1 MDWLYQLFSNGE
13 SVAHIVMLYA
23 LIITFGVLLGKIKIA
38 GVSLGVTFVLF
49 VGIFV
54 GHLLHQGQNLFGF
67 TPEPLSVINFIQD
80 FGLILF
86 VYSIG
91 LQVGPS
97 FFTSL
102 KGHGITLNM
111 AAMSIILLNIV
122 VMLIIYFV
130 CMNTEDRNSFPMIVG
145 VLCGAVTNT
154 PGLGAANAALEQ
166 INSNVPFESG
176 IPVIA
181 NGYACAYPLG
191 VIGIIGSLILVKA
204 IMKINLKKEEEDYY
218 KKDGNK
224 TAVKPHLMHI
234 KVVNPSMQGKTIL
247 QVRNY
252 LGRDFVCSRCLHNGH
267 VQLPNKDT
275 IIHIG
280 DLLYIVCAEED
291 AEAIVAFIGDV
302 VEVEWDTQDVPMA
315 SKKVLVTKDRV
326 NGKSLASLHPSS
338 MYGVNVTR
346 LYRSGFELFASPHI
360 TLQVGDRLTVVGP
373 EDAVDRFANKVGNQA
388 NRLDKPNLVTIF
400 FGILV
405 GIIFGSIPFDFG
417 LSMPVKL
424 GLAGGPLIIAILV
437 GRFGYKL
444 KLVAYTTNSASLMIR
459 DIGLVLFLASVGV
472 KAGGNFI
479 DTVMHGGL
487 MYVLYGF
494 CITFIPLIIVALYM
508 RIKLKQNYFYIMG
521 VVSGATTDPPALAY
535 STATANNDVPS
546 IAYSTVYPLS
556 MFLRIITAQMLILFF
571 CT

>member
-1 MDWLYQLFSNGE
+1 MDWLLQLFSNGE
-13 SVAHIVMLYA
+13 SVAHIVLLYA
-23 LIITFGVLLGKIKIA
+23 SVITVGVLLGKLKVA
-38 GVSLGVTFVLF
+38 GISLGVTFVLF

-54 GHLLHQGQNLFGF
+54 GHLLKQGQINLGY
-67 TPEPLSVINFIQD
+67 TPEPLNVINFIQD

-102 KGHGITLNM
+102 KGNGITLNM
-111 AAMSIILLNIV
+111 AAMSIIMLNII
-122 VMLIIYFV
+122 VMLVLYFT
-130 CMNTEDRNSFPMIVG
+130 CMDTSDKNSFPMMVG

-154 PGLGAANAALEQ
+154 PGLGAANAALDQ
-166 INSNVPFESG
+166 INANVPFEGG

-191 VIGIIGSLILVKA
+191 VVGIILSMILVKA
-204 IMKINLKKEEEDYY
+204 FMKINLKKEENDYFE
-218 KKDGNK
+218 KDGNK
-224 TAVKPHLMHI
+224 TAVKPHLLHL
-234 KVVNPSMQGKTIL
+234 KVVNPSMEGKTLL

-252 LGRDFVCSRCLHNGH
+252 LGRDFVCSRCLHEGH

-275 IIHIG
+275 QLHIG
-280 DLLYIVCAEED
+280 DLLFVVCAEED

-315 SKKVLVTKDRV
+315 SKKVLVTKDSV
-326 NGKSLASLHPSS
+326 NGKSLASLHASS

-346 LYRSGFELFASPHI
+346 LYRSGFELFASPHT

-405 GIIFGSIPFDFG
+405 GIVFGSIPFDFG
-417 LSMPVKL
+417 MSMPVKL

-437 GRFGYKL
+437 GRFGHKL

-459 DIGLVLFLASVGV
+459 DIGLVLFLASVGI
-472 KAGGNFI
+472 KAGGNFV
-479 DTVMHGGL
+479 DTVMNGGL
-487 MYVLYGF
+487 LYVVYGF
-494 CITFIPLIIVALYM
+494 FITIIPLLIVGFYM
-508 RIKLKQNYFYIMG
+508 RIKYKLNYFYIMG
-521 VVSGATTDPPALAY
+521 LISGATTDPPALAY

-546 IAYSTVYPLS
+546 IAYSTVYPLA

>member
-1 MDWLYQLFSNGE
+1 MEWLLQLFSNGE
-13 SVAHIVMLYA
+13 SVAHIVLLYS
-23 LIITFGVLLGKIKIA
+23 LVITIGVLFGKIKIA
-38 GVSLGVTFVLF
+38 GISLGVTFVLF

-54 GHLLHQGQNLFGF
+54 GHLLKQGQLSLGY

-102 KGHGITLNM
+102 KGNGITLNM
-111 AAMSIILLNIV
+111 AAMSVVFLNII
-122 VMLIIYFV
+122 VMLVFYFT
-130 CMNTEDRNSFPMIVG
+130 CMDTNDKNSFPMMVG

-166 INSNVPFESG
+166 INANTPFDGG

-191 VIGIIGSLILVKA
+191 VIGIILSLIIIKVV
-204 IMKINLKKEEEDYY
+204 MKINLKKEEHNYY
-218 KKDGNK
+218 EKEGNK
-224 TAVKPHLMHI
+224 TAVKPHLMHL

-252 LGRDFVCSRCLHNGH
+252 LGRDFVCSRCLHEGH
-267 VQLPNKDT
+267 VKLPNKDT
-275 IIHIG
+275 KLHIG

-291 AEAIVAFIGDV
+291 AEAIVAFIGEV

-315 SKKVLVTKDRV
+315 SKKVLVTKDKV

-346 LYRSGFELFASPHI
+346 IYRSGFELFASPHI

-459 DIGLVLFLASVGV
+459 DIGLVLFLASVGI

-479 DTVMHGGL
+479 DTVMSGGL

-494 CITFIPLIIVALYM
+494 CITLIPLLIVGFYM
-508 RIKLKQNYFYIMG
+508 RIKHKLNYFYIMG
-521 VVSGATTDPPALAY
+521 LVSGATTDPPALAY

>member
-1 MDWLYQLFSNGE
+1 MEWLSQLFTHGD
-13 SVAHIVMLYA
+13 SVAHIVLLYSFV
-23 LIITFGVLLGKIKIA
+23 ITLGVLLGKIKI
-38 GVSLGVTFVLF
+38 GGISLGVTFVLF
-49 VGIFV
+49 VGLFI
-54 GHLLHQGQNLFGF
+54 GHLLHQGQLHYGF

-97 FFTSL
+97 FFTNL
-102 KGHGITLNM
+102 KGNGIKLNM
-111 AAMSIILLNIV
+111 AALAVILLNLV
-122 VMLIIYFV
+122 VMIIIYYT
-130 CMNTEDRNSFPMIVG
+130 CNDTSDPKSFPMMVG

-166 INSNVPFESG
+166 INATHPFTDG
-176 IPVIA
+176 IPEIA

-191 VIGIIGSLILVKA
+191 VVGIIGAILLLKL
-204 IMKINLKKEEEDYY
+204 MFKIKLRSEEEDYY
-218 KKDGNK
+218 NKDGNN
-224 TAVKPHLMHI
+224 TAVKPHLMHL
-234 KVVNPSMQGKTIL
+234 KVINPSMEGKTIL
-247 QVRNY
+247 QVRDY
-252 LGRDFVCSRCLHNGH
+252 LGRDFVCSRLLHDQH
-267 VQLPNKDT
+267 VQLPKKET
-275 IIHIG
+275 LLHVG

-291 AEAIVAFIGDV
+291 SEAIIAFIGEQ

-315 SKKVLVTKDRV
+315 SKKILVTKNSV
-326 NGKSLASLHPSS
+326 NGKTLASLHPSS

-346 LYRSGFELFASPHI
+346 IYRSGLELFASPHL

-373 EDAVDRFANKVGNQA
+373 EDAVERFEHKLGNQA
-388 NRLDKPNLVTIF
+388 QRLDKPNLVTIF
-400 FGILV
+400 FGILC
-405 GIIFGSIPFDFG
+405 GIIFGSIPFDLG

-437 GRFGYKL
+437 GRFGFKL

-472 KAGGNFI
+472 KAGGNFL
-479 DTVMHGGL
+479 DTVLNGGL
-487 MYVLYGF
+487 SYVWYGF
-494 CITFIPLIIVALYM
+494 LITILPLIIVGVFM
-508 RIKLKQNYFYIMG
+508 RMKYKTNYFYLMG
-521 VVSGATTDPPALAY
+521 LIAGSTTDPPALAY

-556 MFLRIITAQMLILFF
+556 MFLRIVTAQMLILIF